1 MAEFE
6 IPLLSETTLAI
17 ESSFSR
23 LDITELADSESIDD
37 MMNIKK
43 NSRPWVRF
51 NWNNGLLLHADC
63 ERDFENDGPEA
74 ILKQY
79 SLLHSV
85 IR

>member
-23 LDITELADSESIDD
+23 LDITELADGESIDD

-43 NSRPWVRF
+43 QP
-51 NWNNGLLLHADC
+51 
-63 ERDFENDGPEA
+63 
-74 ILKQY
+74 
-79 SLLHSV
+79 SLGAL
-85 IR
+85 